1 MLTVFSFRCSR
12 VFAWRFTEKHC
23 CWICADL
30 QLVFQCNLHET
41 FWKTFTGLAVLQ
53 KTVLCLIMCWTLGQ
67 ARTRSLKVF
76 LTMSRSLPPDQVNL
90 KLIHVS
96 SKTHEFL
103 FVPSTTVA
111 TITQH
116 VYDNWPEE
124 WQNEEMPV
132 VNILR
137 LIYQGRFLHDNVTL
151 GGLRLPTG
159 KTTVMHLVAR
169 EHLPEP
175 NSQSEMKKDKSVE
188 RGCSSC
194 CSVLWLS
201 CIFIFSQTIYLQN
214 PFQLVLTNSEPGG
227 ILQCISVTSDTENVH
242 VRKLWPYNRDCHSAR
257 SHTIVIC
264 VHVWQMVA
272 QLSDIM

>member
-1 MLTVFSFRCSR
+1 MPELSINTFLHNTILFDFLRSTQTFY
-12 VFAWRFTEKHC
+12 
-23 CWICADL
+23 
-30 QLVFQCNLHET
+30 QLLSAGLHEVT
-41 FWKTFTGLAVLQ
+41 YVYMTYWHAV
-53 KTVLCLIMCWTLGQ
+53 CLG
-67 ARTRSLKVF
+67 
-76 LTMSRSLPPDQVNL
+76 
-90 KLIHVS
+90 
-96 SKTHEFL
+96 
-103 FVPSTTVA
+103 
-111 TITQH
+111 
-116 VYDNWPEE
+116 
-124 WQNEEMPV
+124 
-132 VNILR
+132 
-137 LIYQGRFLHDNVTL
+137 
-151 GGLRLPTG
+151 
-159 KTTVMHLVAR
+159 
-169 EHLPEP
+169 
-175 NSQSEMKKDKSVE
+175 EMKKDKSVE